1 MSIRLHHPV
10 RSFSAYVSRAAVS
23 RDGRIA
29 VSISEMMLE
38 ISDVE
43 SGRELRSM
51 AHYSQWSPFPCRMRN
66 VVLTGDGRIALS
78 SSLDIEGVQ
87 LWDVESG
94 RELCTV
100 SSYGCIL

>member
-1 MSIRLHHPV
+1 MRSSHSIPAMVCSMSIPLHHPV
-10 RSFSAYVSRAAVS
+10 RSFSADVSRAAVS

-66 VVLTGDGRIALS
+66 LALTGDGRITLS
-78 SSLDIEGVQ
+78 SSLDIERGTG
-87 LWDVESG
+87 L
-94 RELCTV
+94 
-100 SSYGCIL
+100 GC